1 MGSSEYNSPV
11 QCPRRTHR
19 KQFDSPAQ
27 PFYELSSSDVIIEP
41 DYEEWRESRWES
53 TVWNLGDP
61 WGDQGCLIKSFFLLL
76 ILFEGGNKM
85 AYKLEDGGGVK
96 DIWDMAIVQW

>member
-1 MGSSEYNSPV
+1 MKNGENLGGRV
-11 QCPRRTHR
+11 Q
-19 KQFDSPAQ
+19 
-27 PFYELSSSDVIIEP
+27 
-41 DYEEWRESRWES
+41 
-53 TVWNLGDP
+53 VWNLGDP